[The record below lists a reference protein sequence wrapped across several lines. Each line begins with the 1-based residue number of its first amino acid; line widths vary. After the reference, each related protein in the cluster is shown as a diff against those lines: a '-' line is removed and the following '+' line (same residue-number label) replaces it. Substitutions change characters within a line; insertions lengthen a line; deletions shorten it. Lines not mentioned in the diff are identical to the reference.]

1 MESSAPIRPSVRPVS
16 ALLTKHACAGLWVWL
31 TWLLALSYGVAP
43 VLAQAPAEPATE
55 RAAAPPEAAAVR
67 PGPATTSGSP
77 DVSADAEQPTLASRL
92 AVLEAEL
99 AAQRAELEQLKAA
112 GSDGTASELAALISQ
127 SEQGGTN
134 ETIAEPLLRAYGF
147 ADVGLQR
154 MWADPEV
161 AGFISESDKTT
172 FVLGNLNVYLDAQPS
187 SDVRLLAEVRFGLSP
202 NGAVIRPQGG
212 LSTGAPVDTT
222 VTDPSA
228 ANSGFTAVRWAGV
241 IPQRAHIDWTPSD
254 TFNVRMGLFLN
265 PYGIWNVDHGTPTR
279 IMVSEPL
286 FLSAQLIPNQLL
298 GVEVYGSTQL
308 LPWTIGYHLHVSN
321 GRTLGQIDFSDSKA
335 LGGRVFLST
344 RFPYTFKIG
353 ISGYMGDSESV
364 PQVPVT
370 RMSTIVMDEYAFSAD
385 LSLDIGRLRI
395 RSEFVASWV
404 FFEKGKRPLLFGLPT
419 ADAMRIGTYLMLAY
433 QLPWYGI
440 EPMLMCEFLRVPI
453 PRVIPVGE
461 GIFMPAVGLN
471 VYFTPTTMLRTQLAI
486 AHGFD
491 FGADAIK
498 PEGFAYQAVSRLITA
513 F

>member
-1 MESSAPIRPSVRPVS
+1 MESSAPIRPYGRLANA
-16 ALLTKHACAGLWVWL
+16 ALSTRSCARLWVWL
-31 TWLLALSYGVAP
+31 AWLLALGYGVAP
-43 VLAQAPAEPATE
+43 VLAQEQ
-55 RAAAPPEAAAVR
+55 AAAEQDQQPPAAETPVT
-67 PGPATTSGSP
+67 P
-77 DVSADAEQPTLASRL
+77 QTLSDQVAK
-92 AVLEAEL
+92 LEAEL
-99 AAQRAELEQLKAA
+99 AAQRAEIEQLKAA
-112 GSDGTASELAALISQ
+112 GSQSSGAELAAMISQ
-127 SEQGGTN
+127 SEQGGSS
-134 ETIAEPLLRAYGF
+134 ETIEEPLLRAYGF

-154 MWADPEV
+154 MWADPEI

-187 SDVRLLAEVRFGLSP
+187 SDIRLLAEVRFGLSP
-202 NGAVIRPQGG
+202 NGAVTRPQGG
-212 LSTGAPVDTT
+212 LSTGSAVDTT

-228 ANSGFTAVRWAGV
+228 ANSGFTAIRWAGV

-254 TFNVRMGLFLN
+254 AFNIRMGLFLN

-298 GVEVYGSTQL
+298 GIEVYGTTQL

-335 LGGRVFLST
+335 IGGRVFAST
-344 RFPYTFKIG
+344 RFPHAFKIG
-353 ISGYMGDSESV
+353 ISGYKGDSETV
-364 PQVPVT
+364 PEVAFSRQSAVAL
-370 RMSTIVMDEYAFSAD
+370 DEYAFSAD

-395 RSEFVASWV
+395 RSEFVASMV
-404 FFEKGKRPLLFGLPT
+404 RYEQGKRPLLFGLPT
-419 ADAMRIGTYLMLAY
+419 ADAMRIGTYLLLAY

-440 EPMLMCEFLRVPI
+440 EPLLMCEFLRVPI

-461 GIFMPAVGLN
+461 GIFLPAVGLN
-471 VYFTPTTMLRTQLAI
+471 VYFTPTTMLRTQFAI

-491 FGADAIK
+491 FGADAITPK
-498 PEGFAYQAVSRLITA
+498 GYAYQAVSRLITA